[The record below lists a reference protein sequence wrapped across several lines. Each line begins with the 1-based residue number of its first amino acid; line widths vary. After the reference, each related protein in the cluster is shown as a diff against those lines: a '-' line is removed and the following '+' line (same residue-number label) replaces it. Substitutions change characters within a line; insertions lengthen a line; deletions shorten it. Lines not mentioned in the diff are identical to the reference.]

1 MKRHLLK
8 LCAFCSLFLLT
19 FTLSAQ
25 DLPRVSTRATTT
37 QRVGLTKVRIEY
49 GRPSVRG
56 RKGNIWGELVPY
68 DQLWRT
74 GANEATIFSV
84 TEEVTLNG
92 NKLLA
97 GRYALF
103 TIPRKKRAWDIILTT
118 DTTSWGTES
127 FNSENIV
134 LRFQAEE
141 EKGCSDFLETM
152 TFTLNDVTETSAEV
166 RLRWEKVC
174 VTFKLETDTRQQ
186 AIRNIE
192 EAIAESV
199 YGEWKVYVRAA
210 EFYTENLAPYDAKA
224 REQALDWI
232 NTALKFEKEHFRIHW
247 VKAELLALGKDYA
260 GAIDYGRR
268 ALRFGIEEEGEDFE
282 YRGQLERLISI
293 WDTKQKG

>member
-1 MKRHLLK
+1 MRPQLPSLYF
-8 LCAFCSLFLLT
+8 FCSFFF
-19 FTLSAQ
+19 FTLSVAAQ
-25 DLPRVSTRATTT
+25 DLPRASTRATTT

-56 RKGNIWGELVPY
+56 RKGDIWGELVPY
-68 DQLWRT
+68 ERLWRT

-92 NKLLA
+92 KKLPA

-134 LRFQAEE
+134 LRFQAQEE
-141 EKGCSDFLETM
+141 RGCKGFLETM
-152 TFTLNDVTETSAEV
+152 TFTLNNLTETSAEI

-192 EAIAESV
+192 QAIAESV
-199 YGEWKVYVRAA
+199 YGEWKVYARAA
-210 EFYTENLAPYDAKA
+210 AFYTENLAPYDDEAK
-224 REQALDWI
+224 EQALDWV
-232 NTALKFEKEHFRIHW
+232 NTALKFKKDHFRPYWI
-247 VKAELLALGKDYA
+247 KAELLALNKDYT
-260 GAIDYGRR
+260 GAIDYARR
-268 ALRFGIEEEGEDFE
+268 ALKYGIKEEGEDFE
-282 YRGQLERLISI
+282 YRRQLERLIAI
-293 WDTKQKG
+293 WDAK